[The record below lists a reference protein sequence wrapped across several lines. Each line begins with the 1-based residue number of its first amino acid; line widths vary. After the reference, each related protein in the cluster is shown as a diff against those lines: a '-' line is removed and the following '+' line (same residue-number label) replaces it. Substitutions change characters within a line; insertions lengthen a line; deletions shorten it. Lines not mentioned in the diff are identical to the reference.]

1 MKLQELCEATGI
13 KAKSWDDF
21 VAIVNEAQRIAADW
35 AREPEDEPVQI
46 SQSRVRAR
54 RAAVEEFGKTVTA

>member
-1 MKLQELCEATGI
+1 MTLKEVCEATDI
-13 KAKSWDDF
+13 KAASWGDF
-21 VAIVNEAQRIAADW
+21 VAVVNEAQRIAADW
-35 AREPEDEPVQI
+35 AREPEDAPVQI

>member
-1 MKLQELCEATGI
+1 MKLNELCEATGI
-13 KAKSWDDF
+13 KAKSWSEF
-21 VAIVNEAQRIAADW
+21 VDAVTALQAVPI
-35 AREPEDEPVQI
+35 EPDPPVQI